1 MVVIGGAA
9 FGGVRFGTLH
19 SNRPGAGRGR
29 DLRIGHVGKIASVRR
44 LAQVFAAPEYQ
55 CETCPDTTRIERG
68 CSRPLRDLP
77 GRGIDQDWH
86 ADRDGCERERIPAWF
101 EQSLHRL
108 DIEAHGFCELVRP
121 YVVMRVDG
129 AVRDAMAIESSKMRE
144 AAQAEAIA
152 DAKARAHGAKDAASL
167 KRTTEAA
174 QAWQAALA
182 DQGIA

>member
-1 MVVIGGAA
+1 
-9 FGGVRFGTLH
+9 
-19 SNRPGAGRGR
+19 
-29 DLRIGHVGKIASVRR
+29 
-44 LAQVFAAPEYQ
+44 
-55 CETCPDTTRIERG
+55 
-68 CSRPLRDLP
+68 
-77 GRGIDQDWH
+77 
-86 ADRDGCERERIPAWF
+86 
-101 EQSLHRL
+101 
-108 DIEAHGFCELVRP
+108 
-121 YVVMRVDG
+121 MRVDG